1 MRDPLHAP
9 APKNSSGFIG
19 RNSVKN
25 DGSVGAPG
33 RPYIKKNPTDSNV
46 SRVFLSSLGF
56 FVVSRGFLS
65 VTPPTARNRP
75 APSRGAPPGVWFG
88 FLPDTDA
95 PTRRLHLCKA
105 APLLFILREQF
116 RFSEKVLKRGRLG
129 VPFS

>member
-9 APKNSSGFIG
+9 APKSSSGFIG

-25 DGSVGAPG
+25 GNGVGAPG

-46 SRVFLSSLGF
+46 SRGFLSSLGF
-56 FVVSRGFLS
+56 FVGHTPDGSEPPRHLS
-65 VTPPTARNRP
+65 GR
-75 APSRGAPPGVWFG
+75 PPGVCFG
-88 FLPDTDA
+88 FLPDTGA

-116 RFSEKVLKRGRLG
+116 RFSEKVLKRGRG
-129 VPFS
+129 GSR